1 MSRVAWAQYRFR
13 GQPVPRFRGHHT
25 YLLLVGTDKSKRF
38 RGHHTYLLLVGTDK
52 SKLKI
57 WQELRG

>member
-13 GQPVPRFRGHHT
+13 GQPVPE
-25 YLLLVGTDKSKRF
+25 RF